1 MTKDLRVQAMDYALQ
16 ARANAEE
23 DIVELAMRILCFLRG
38 YDDIA
43 VSGPMHK
50 IEEACGLVIPPPLP
64 DLVQQVSADAGP
76 DLSKS
81 DQTPTSVYERL
92 AKGIPLSASEWSAK
106 DGLTN
111 RFATDDDVKT
121 RLVRAAEVKEFT
133 EAK

>member
-1 MTKDLRVQAMDYALQ
+1 MDDLRIKAFEYALQ

-64 DLVQQVSADAGP
+64 DLVQQVQSDA
-76 DLSKS
+76 DLSKA
-81 DQTPTSVYERL
+81 DQTPL
-92 AKGIPLSASEWSAK
+92 AAVDHEA
-106 DGLTN
+106 
-111 RFATDDDVKT
+111 RT
-121 RLVRAAEVKEFT
+121 RLIRRAETVQFT
-133 EAK
+133 EAG